1 MQLRRQR
8 AEGGCSGGHIVCG
21 MRKPSP
27 SPAAHTARHAATTTA
42 QRRVRASSRAGVHGY
57 AVVGGGGGRDGEGR
71 DSPMVVFFAAR
82 PPKRAQHTPAATT
95 PTPPHPQY
103 FGEFSLGTPPQNFTA
118 CFDTGSSDTWVS
130 GALCL
135 SPACT
140 SHSRFNPGASSSYKL
155 LPEPF
160 RLVYGT
166 GSVTG
171 SAATE
176 TLTLGAP
183 PVSVPKQPFGIVLD
197 TSSDFRAT
205 SCDGVIVSSV
215 CGGEGRNKALF
226 LPVGWRW
233 GGGALAHDTH
243 TRLTHAV
250 SPPPPHT
257 TSSFSIHRAS
267 ASSRCP
273 S

>member
-1 MQLRRQR
+1 MTPLWWVFAFAPKKHAQ
-8 AEGGCSGGHIVCG
+8 
-21 MRKPSP
+21 
-27 SPAAHTARHAATTTA
+27 AHACRHTTT
-42 QRRVRASSRAGVHGY
+42 
-57 AVVGGGGGRDGEGR
+57 
-71 DSPMVVFFAAR
+71 
-82 PPKRAQHTPAATT
+82 
-95 PTPPHPQY
+95 PHSTQY

-140 SHSRFNPGASSSYKL
+140 SHSRFNPSASSTYKL

-197 TSSDFRAT
+197 TSADFRAT
-205 SCDGVIVSSV
+205 SCDGVIVSSSV
-215 CGGEGRNKALF
+215 CVKGR
-226 LPVGWRW
+226 
-233 GGGALAHDTH
+233 
-243 TRLTHAV
+243 
-250 SPPPPHT
+250 
-257 TSSFSIHRAS
+257 
-267 ASSRCP
+267 
-273 S
+273 